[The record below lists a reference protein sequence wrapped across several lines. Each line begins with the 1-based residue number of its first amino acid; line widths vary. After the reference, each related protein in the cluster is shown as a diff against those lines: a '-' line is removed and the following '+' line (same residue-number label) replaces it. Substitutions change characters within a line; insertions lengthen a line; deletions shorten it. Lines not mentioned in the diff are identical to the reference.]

1 MFAKAKDKFGER
13 HFDYKLFTTSALKI
27 FTDALH
33 GKPPIRRNQNYNP
46 CNKIMLTQEIN
57 YMQLIAFLSFDG
69 QLTSEF
75 EHKFMRFAVRWITD
89 GLFNHR
95 YEYTSK
101 KFAIMVF
108 YFLSFNQGSSRSLK
122 SCFPWLPK
130 LLNPK
135 SSQSQKLTFDFNLKS
150 TRAHLQKS
158 GSIFGD

>member
-46 CNKIMLTQEIN
+46 CNNIMLTQEIN

-69 QLTSEF
+69 QLSSEF

-95 YEYTSK
+95 YENTSK

-108 YFLSFNQGSSRSLK
+108 YFLSFNKPELTSLIID
-122 SCFPWLPK
+122 
-130 LLNPK
+130 
-135 SSQSQKLTFDFNLKS
+135 LTTKTNLQDFEHIFVQWAMGKNVLANGNLKLR
-150 TRAHLQKS
+150 TVV
-158 GSIFGD
+158 